1 MRKFIITVLIALLSF
16 PVLTQE
22 WKATGNTFVK
32 KYSEVVAYTWDDSAW
47 LYEGGTQY
55 EWTFFY
61 NIKLST
67 NSKSKKS
74 SLGVVM
80 RCEDNDKGDAF
91 FFAFIKNIEEHD
103 SEMQEC
109 LVGVFRKDRR
119 KGWEFVAPG
128 SLRFIDDEVQVL
140 FGGYRLDYTK

>member
-1 MRKFIITVLIALLSF
+1 MRKFIITVLIALLSS

-22 WKATGNTFVK
+22 WMSTENSFNKE
-32 KYSEVVAYTWDDSAW
+32 YSRVTAYTWADSVW
-47 LYEGGTQY
+47 LYEGGNQFG
-55 EWTFFY
+55 WVFSY

-80 RCEDNDKGDAF
+80 RCEDSDRGDAF

-128 SLRFIDDEVQVL
+128 ALRFIDDKVQVI
-140 FGGYRLDYTK
+140 FGDYRLDYTK